1 MPVLLHLGLIPTRK
15 VRIDIFEI
23 NAAII
28 VIIRIAILLL
38 LKVDLAR
45 FELLVLLLENL
56 HFVQVHVLAA
66 HLFLLLSEFRV
77 ILHAVDIDGFARA
90 EGLEGFPEKLRVQ
103 AHKFGH
109 DRVDVLL
116 LVLRQLHHLIV
127 CFGVRHLK
135 GHLRLS

>member
-1 MPVLLHLGLIPTRK
+1 MPVLLHLGFVPTRK

-23 NAAII
+23 NAAVIM
-28 VIIRIAILLL
+28 IIRIAI
-38 LKVDLAR
+38 LAR
-45 FELLVLLLENL
+45 FELLVLLLKNL
-56 HFVQVHVLAA
+56 HFVQVHILAA